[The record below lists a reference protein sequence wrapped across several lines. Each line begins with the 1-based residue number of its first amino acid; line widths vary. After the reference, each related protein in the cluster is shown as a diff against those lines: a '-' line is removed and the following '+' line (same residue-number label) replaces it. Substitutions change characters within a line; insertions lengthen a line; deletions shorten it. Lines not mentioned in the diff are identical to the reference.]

1 MTPITK
7 TQPEAVTSPISP
19 ATATLNH
26 YEKRILEFVANPPPR
41 DCTADCQSL
50 RNIMTEFY
58 NEYEW
63 LRKEEGFIYHYRD
76 VNNLVTNHN
85 SEVLELKTEIEE
97 LKQAKKSME
106 EDLAILSD
114 KLLKYKNL
122 GHEILYAT
130 SEILRKYNGDIDE

>member
-7 TQPEAVTSPISP
+7 TQPEAVTIPRSPGKQ
-19 ATATLNH
+19 TLDH
-26 YEKRILEFVANPPPR
+26 YENMILAFVANPPPK
-41 DCTADCQSL
+41 DCTADCETLQ
-50 RNIMTEFY
+50 NIMRNFY
-58 NEYEW
+58 DEYEW
-63 LRKEEGFIYHYRD
+63 IRKEEGFIYHYRD
-76 VNNLVTNHN
+76 VNNIVTNHN
-85 SEVLELKTEIEE
+85 SEVLALKTEIEE

-130 SEILRKYNGDIDE
+130 SEILRKYNGDTDE